1 MNALLPSAGPMRR
14 PTSLAA
20 SLSTAAP
27 GSAQQAALRALRRRV
42 LWPLAGVA
50 GAVALWCFV
59 APLSGAVVATGRVQ
73 AEYGR
78 KTVQHQEGGILRE
91 LLVRPG
97 QTVRRGDPLLV
108 VGDVRNDA
116 TLDLLARQRDAEQ
129 LRAARAQAE
138 LAMAPAVAWPPVHG
152 AGEALLRERQLFE
165 ARRRT
170 LLEQLAALEQQQHQA
185 ARRAAALGLLAAASD
200 RSTALGRE
208 ELGLNLQLVENGF
221 IQKTRLM
228 ALERGVAELES
239 RSATAHAQ
247 VAEVQVQAGALAD
260 ALAQLRGSYRQR
272 AADEYK
278 AAATRVQELE
288 DQLRPTRDLAQRQT
302 VRAPVDGTV
311 MSLRV
316 SAPGTAVGPR
326 EPLLEI
332 APSAESLIVE
342 VPVDPHD
349 IDHVRQGGA
358 AEVRLAA
365 FDARRH
371 PLLPATLH
379 WVSPDA
385 VADAEGRRTW
395 YLAQVEVAAGEL
407 ARHPQ
412 LRLQAGMP
420 AEVFIT
426 TPARSLL
433 EYLLEPLGLFAQRAL
448 REP

>member
-1 MNALLPSAGPMRR
+1 MNAFSRVDLQQPPPSLVTA
-14 PTSLAA
+14 LY
-20 SLSTAAP
+20 TAAP
-27 GSAQQAALRALRRRV
+27 GAGQRATLRV
-42 LWPLAGVA
+42 LHRCVWWPLAAVA
-50 GAVALWCFV
+50 AAVALWCSV

-78 KTVQHQEGGILRE
+78 KTVQHQEGGIVRE

-97 QTVRRGDPLLV
+97 QAVRRGDPLLV
-108 VGDVRNDA
+108 VGDVRNEA
-116 TLDLLARQRDAEQ
+116 ALDLLARQRDAER
-129 LRAARAQAE
+129 LRAARALAE
-138 LAMAPAVAWPPVHG
+138 LAMAPAVNWPPAPA
-152 AGEALLRERQLFE
+152 AGEALQRERQLFD
-165 ARRRT
+165 ARRLT
-170 LLEQLAALEQQQHQA
+170 LLEQLAALEQQKDQA
-185 ARRAAALGLLAAASD
+185 ARRAAALEQLAAAAD

-208 ELGLNLQLVENGF
+208 ELAMNLQLVENGF

-228 ALERGVAELES
+228 ALQRGVAELES

-247 VAEVQVQAGALAD
+247 VAEVQVQAGALSD
-260 ALAQLRGSYRQR
+260 ARAQVRGSYRQR

-278 AAATRVQELE
+278 AAAARVQELE
-288 DQLRPTRDLAQRQT
+288 DQLRPTRDQAQRQT
-302 VRAPVDGTV
+302 VRAPVDGMV
-311 MSLRV
+311 MALRV

-326 EPLLEI
+326 EPLLEL
-332 APSAESLIVE
+332 APSAESLVVE
-342 VPVDPHD
+342 VPIDPHD
-349 IDHVRQGGA
+349 IDHVRAGGA

-371 PLLPATLH
+371 PLLPASVRS
-379 WVSPDA
+379 VSPDA
-385 VADAEGRRTW
+385 VADAEGSRSW